1 MAAPKR
7 VLRRNFSQIIMPIS
21 AGSTSFA
28 DQLRAKAADVGHT
41 PLQMVIQDIM
51 NMCKGAAALGEHEKS
66 SCYLS
71 FVGDVELVRI
81 ELELLDLQVKRLDK
95 SSSALCWSVSWSPD
109 EVPAKKM
116 KVVTGNV
123 NMKCGVCMTDGLVQR
138 LHPCGHLLGA
148 CCLASMVSKK
158 CPFCREE
165 VRISQVVFQ
174 P

>member
-7 VLRRNFSQIIMPIS
+7 VLRRNLSQIILPIS
-21 AGSTSFA
+21 ADSTSFA
-28 DQLRAKAADVGHT
+28 DQLRAKAAYVAHT
-41 PLQMVIQDIM
+41 PLQMVMQDIM
-51 NMCKGAAALGEHEKS
+51 ETCEGAAALGKHEEN

-71 FVGDVELVRI
+71 FVGNVELVRI
-81 ELELLDLQVKRLDK
+81 ELELLDLQVKKLDK
-95 SSSALCWSVSWSPD
+95 TSSALHWSVSWSPD
-109 EVPAKKM
+109 EVPAKKRRAE
-116 KVVTGNV
+116 TGNV

-148 CCLASMVSKK
+148 CCLASTVGKK

-165 VRISQVVFQ
+165 VRISHVVFQ